1 MFVKNAWYVAG
12 WSHEIGRTPL
22 ERWITNEPVVLYRTE
37 GGRAVAL
44 EDRCAHRRA
53 PLSKGKLMGDTIQC
67 GYHSM
72 TFDCE
77 GNCVR
82 LPGQAVIPKAA
93 KVRNYPL
100 VERFG
105 WAWIWMG
112 DPSLADPSLIPN
124 FFWLDHPEWKP
135 VGGTIHCESNYFLLI
150 DNLLDLSHETF
161 LHASTIGNAAVAE
174 AASETEAGDVTVRVR
189 RRMPNC
195 PPPPLFKKAR
205 NFSGNIDRSQVI
217 DFTPPCYAVVDAR
230 AVPAGTNDTHN
241 GIEWRVI
248 NALVPEYEGTT
259 HYFWAVSR
267 HFAIDNRELDE
278 IMHKAVVHT
287 FSEDIAMTEAQ
298 QKRMARPSAD
308 PKHVT
313 IKADAAPIAARKIV
327 SRLLHGE
334 TAGVRTAS
342 P

>member
-1 MFVKNAWYVAG
+1 MFVKNAWYVAA

-22 ERWITNEPVVLYRTE
+22 ERWITGDPIVLYRTE
-37 GGRAVAL
+37 AGRAVAL

-53 PLSKGKLMGDTIQC
+53 PLSKGKLVGDNIQC
-67 GYHSM
+67 GYHGM
-72 TFDCE
+72 TFAAD
-77 GNCVR
+77 GQCVR

-93 KVRNYPL
+93 KVRTYPL
-100 VERFG
+100 VEKFG

-112 DPSLADPSLIPN
+112 DAERADAGKIPD

-135 VGGTIHCESNYFLLI
+135 VGGLIHCKSNYFLLV

-161 LHASTIGNAAVAE
+161 LHSSTIGNAAVAE
-174 AASETEAGDVTVRVR
+174 AASETDSNDTTVQVR
-189 RRMPNC
+189 RRMPDC

-205 NFSGNIDRSQVI
+205 GFPGNIDRSQVI

-230 AVPAGTNDTHN
+230 AVPAGTNDTGN

-248 NALVPEYEGTT
+248 NALVPEFEGTT

-267 HFAIDNRELDE
+267 HFNIDDKSLDE
-278 IMHKAVVHT
+278 LMHKAVVHT

-298 QKRMARPSAD
+298 QLRMERPSSD

-327 SRLLHGE
+327 SRLMGNE
-334 TAGVRTAS
+334 AQAAAPR
-342 P
+342 

>member
-22 ERWITNEPVVLYRTE
+22 ERWITGEPVVLYRTE
-37 GGRAVAL
+37 SGMAVAL

-53 PLSKGKLMGDTIQC
+53 PLSKGKLVGDTIQC
-67 GYHSM
+67 GYHGM
-72 TFDCE
+72 TFDCD
-77 GNCVR
+77 GVCVA
-82 LPGQAVIPKAA
+82 LPGQPVIPKAA
-93 KVRNYPL
+93 KVRKFPL

-112 DPSLADPSLIPN
+112 EPALADESKIPN

-135 VGGTIHCESNYFLLI
+135 VGGTIHCKSNYFLLI

-161 LHASTIGNAAVAE
+161 LHSSTIGNAAVAE
-174 AASETEAGDVTVRVR
+174 AASEAEALGDSVQVR
-189 RRMPNC
+189 RKMPNC

-205 NFSGNIDRSQVI
+205 SFAGNIDRSQVI
-217 DFTPPCYAVVDAR
+217 DFTAPCYCVVDAR
-230 AVPAGTNDTHN
+230 AVPAGTNDTDN

-248 NALVPEYEGTT
+248 NALVPEFEGTT

-267 HFAIDNRELDE
+267 HFKIEDKELDDL
-278 IMHKAVVHT
+278 MFKAVTHT
-287 FSEDIAMTEAQ
+287 FGEDIAMTEAQ
-298 QKRMARPSAD
+298 QLRMQRPSAD

-327 SRLLHGE
+327 TRMMGSE
-334 TAGVRTAS
+334 TAAAAE
-342 P
+342 